1 MFKKKLRQ
9 MFLFVLTGRREC
21 MTVVWAKNPH
31 FKLLGKHVYVFISKQ
46 WVQNIYYWALCSIN
60 KNVYFRMERFANPAL
75 KGNVFLLCQANLKL
89 KSKLAE
95 AIEKHN
101 TAQGGR
107 NAAVCKT
114 HTLHIDKICTK
125 QQVRHTNTE
134 DVTLCLLWQLTWSDG
149 NVAML
154 AHISSLMPMF
164 HARNQTCV

>member
-1 MFKKKLRQ
+1 MSVKKRRQ
-9 MFLFVLTGRREC
+9 MFIFVLTGRREC
-21 MTVVWAKNPH
+21 MTVVWTKNPH

-60 KNVYFRMERFANPAL
+60 KSVYFRMERFANPAL

-101 TAQGGR
+101 TVQGGR

-114 HTLHIDKICTK
+114 HTLHIDKICTEQYNK
-125 QQVRHTNTE
+125 FG
-134 DVTLCLLWQLTWSDG
+134 TLTMRKLHSVSYDSWHEVMGILPCS
-149 NVAML
+149 
-154 AHISSLMPMF
+154 HISPP
-164 HARNQTCV
+164 